1 MSTRCTLA
9 LAFAV
14 LCATACG
21 AAPSAPVSGA
31 PEPPALSAPLPA
43 GASAPESAPAP
54 AQPAPAS
61 SSAAKEGAPFEME
74 SFQLVLLRRGDR
86 ADEIPK
92 ERLEEIQKQH
102 IAHLDKLGDAGKIL
116 IAGPFSDQ
124 PDPGLR
130 GMCLYRVGSLEEAR
144 ALAEQ
149 DPAVQA
155 GRLRVEVMT
164 WWVGKGYLAFP
175 KAPKPAP

>member
-1 MSTRCTLA
+1 MSARSSLA
-9 LAFAV
+9 LTIAV

-21 AAPSAPVSGA
+21 AAPPAPVASAPV
-31 PEPPALSAPLPA
+31 P
-43 GASAPESAPAP
+43 APAP
-54 AQPAPAS
+54 VQPEPAAS
-61 SSAAKEGAPFEME
+61 AAAKEDAPFEME
-74 SFQLVLLRRGDR
+74 SFQLVLLKRGDR

-102 IAHLDKLGDAGKIL
+102 IAHLEKLGDAGKIL

-155 GRLRVEVMT
+155 GRLRVEVLT

-175 KAPKPAP
+175 RAPKPAP